1 MTETERLKAVRD
13 AAVAAWYAAAGV
25 AWAQH
30 TTPTPPPQSARKSK
44 PMTDIETL
52 RAAYIAADAAYIAAF
67 VAADAANKAYNAALR
82 DAYAARDAVEVA
94 ANADRDAAIAAFI
107 AAIAAQ
113 EKENDQ

>member
-1 MTETERLKAVRD
+1 MTETERLKAARD

-30 TTPTPPPQSARKSK
+30 TTPTPPPLQHRSK

-94 ANADRDAAIAAFI
+94 ANADRDAAFAAYN
-107 AAIAAQ
+107 AALAAQ
-113 EKENDQ
+113 TKEQTDD